1 MKSVDDASLAIVR
14 AMYDALFKGDMAAVM
29 AAMHEDAELEVLAP
43 PSNMFAGRH
52 SGRDELARFFGAVSE
67 HVLREPEDPV
77 PAVHEYIVQGEKIVA
92 IGVDRVTNRARDGS
106 YESWWVHVLE
116 LRDGKI
122 ARVRQ
127 FFDTA
132 AALDVF
138 RKVLDD

>member
-1 MKSVDDASLAIVR
+1 MTPVEDASLATVR

-29 AAMHEDAELEVLAP
+29 AMMHDDAELEVLGP
-43 PSNMFAGRH
+43 PSNMFVGRH
-52 SGRDELARFFGAVSE
+52 RGRDELARFFGVISE
-67 HVLREPEDPV
+67 HVFREPDDPV
-77 PAVHEYIVQGEKIVA
+77 PAVHEYVVQGEKIVA

-122 ARVRQ
+122 ARVRE